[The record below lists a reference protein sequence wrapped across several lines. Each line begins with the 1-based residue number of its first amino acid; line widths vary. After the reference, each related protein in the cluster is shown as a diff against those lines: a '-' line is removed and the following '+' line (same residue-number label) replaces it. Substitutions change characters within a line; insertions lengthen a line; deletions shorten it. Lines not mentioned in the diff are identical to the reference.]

1 MRVISL
7 VPLYAIVNLL
17 CVCFP
22 QAQVYLDPILELIQA
37 LCLAS
42 YFMLLCEYISPH
54 NEGRD
59 GFFSQIQIED
69 KKAEGGVVQDGV
81 KWFSVRIP
89 GAPSFIAPDHC

>member
-17 CVCFP
+17 CICFP

-54 NEGRD
+54 DEGRD
-59 GFFSQIQIED
+59 GFFSQIEIKD

-81 KWFSVRIP
+81 KWFAVSYCLETCATTRKR
-89 GAPSFIAPDHC
+89 